1 MITIAREGLEDKY
14 GLQLNPGE
22 GVGPGPPG
30 GARPSAVRGQLPRE
44 VGLVWAGI
52 ILASGL

>member
-30 GARPSAVRGQLPRE
+30 GARPSAVRGQLSRE